1 MCFDCQQSVEKAL
14 KGFMVSRN
22 IKFEWTHDIGTLIKT
37 LEDNNIE
44 VPDNIKRS
52 ASLSVYAVRTRYPGE
67 EEPIT
72 KEEFQEALST
82 ADTVFEWVKNQLEAV
97 EPPEPMSPQK
107 IKSPP
112 GTGKAV
118 TGKNDAATERSDI
131 ANEKIAAAPDKEK
144 KKAAR

>member
-82 ADTVFEWVKNQLEAV
+82 ADTVFEWVRNQLEA
-97 EPPEPMSPQK
+97 
-107 IKSPP
+107 
-112 GTGKAV
+112 A
-118 TGKNDAATERSDI
+118 TGKNDAATERSDV
-131 ANEKIAAAPDKEK
+131 ANEKITATPDKGK
-144 KKAAR
+144 KKQPDKKSKKMIGRN